1 MINSTS
7 MKTLE
12 RATLYEKIKNLSI
25 ENFDIELK
33 DEDLDEYSLEQLTEI
48 NNKLNEIVKYGDERW
63 VVSYSKLTLI
73 DFLKSIFK
81 YDNKSIYYD
90 YSRYSPEEIVRSDL
104 GEIVDDYIIEYLF
117 DCIDIKRYVE
127 DKMYLE
133 EAEYGYIAT
142 W

>member
-1 MINSTS
+1 
-7 MKTLE
+7 MKITKRE
-12 RATLYEKIKNLSI
+12 ALYKEIKNFAI
-25 ENFDIELK
+25 ENFNIELR

>member
-1 MINSTS
+1 
-7 MKTLE
+7 MKTEE
-12 RATLYEKIKNLSI
+12 RETLYKEIKDFAI
-25 ENFDIELK
+25 ENFNIELR
-33 DEDLDEYSLEQLTEI
+33 DEDLDKCSYEQLVEI
-48 NNKLNEIVKYGDERW
+48 NNKLNKIVEYGDERW
-63 VVSYSKLTLI
+63 VVSYTKITLI
-73 DFLKSIFK
+73 DFLDAIFR
-81 YDNKSIYYD
+81 YDIKSIYYD
-90 YSRYSPEEIVRSDL
+90 YSSYSPEEIVRSDL